1 MPRMNVPIQPKI
13 CACPCAWIQPAE
25 TEFAAW
31 RLLIASRFQT
41 PRNVPGRSMNTR
53 PVEM

>member
-1 MPRMNVPIQPKI
+1 MPRMKVPIQPKI
-13 CACPCAWIQPAE
+13 CACPCAWIHPAE

-31 RLLIASRFQT
+31 RLLIASKFQT

-53 PVEM
+53 PVAM